1 MSMLGTLILAL
12 ANLLHIVLMAY
23 LIIIIARA
31 LISWVS
37 PDPFNPIVRFLYRTT
52 EPVLRPIRRRL
63 PDFQI
68 GLDLSPV
75 VVIIAIQIV
84 DSYIVPEL
92 FALGLS
98 LR

>member
-1 MSMLGTLILAL
+1 MYMIGTLILAL

-23 LIIIIARA
+23 LLIIIARA

-84 DSYIVPEL
+84 DNYLVPEL